1 MLSVCSLVSGPIFFC
16 ACSPTGSMCI
26 ARADRAAGPRA
37 GQGSMRNKHTASLAR
52 CEVARNEP
60 AADAGQTCPAHRL
73 AATSRSLTIAGD
85 LSVPFA
91 RAVVKIRGCGFD
103 GHTQEP
109 GLRVPV
115 KTASLSD
122 HRCAHKRYGTEA
134 IAANRVAA
142 APGPSLSNVFDLLD
156 V

>member
-1 MLSVCSLVSGPIFFC
+1 MLSVCSLVSGPNFFC

-60 AADAGQTCPAHRL
+60 AADPGQTCPVHRL

-103 GHTQEP
+103 GHTEALR
-109 GLRVPV
+109 LRVPV
-115 KTASLSD
+115 KTAPSSD
-122 HRCAHKRYGTEA
+122 QTRARKRYRPVHAYVAATFIGTFFSLYPLTEA
-134 IAANRVAA
+134 
-142 APGPSLSNVFDLLD
+142 
-156 V
+156 